1 MSKCFCKTN
10 VQQCP
15 QAGGDH
21 FSSFKF
27 QFSLIFF
34 YKCVNTSFY
43 SWRLTIINWRQI
55 IQGILKFKKKRKKN
69 GTFKNTLQSSQH
81 HYPGTFMSFNVQ
93 EKSFRLF
100 HSLVICCY
108 LIFAPLNMSVIFFCL
123 YHKLLGLS
131 RLNLLSVG
139 EQGICKFILTTPK
152 KTKCLVRMIL
162 MIWGVKWQW
171 RSCHF
176 NLYMFHD

>member
-1 MSKCFCKTN
+1 MSKCFFQNKLA

-108 LIFAPLNMSVIFFCL
+108 LLFAPLNMSVIFCL
-123 YHKLLGLS
+123 FHKLLGLS
-131 RLNLLSVG
+131 RLNLVSVR
-139 EQGICKFILTTPK
+139 EQEI
-152 KTKCLVRMIL
+152 
-162 MIWGVKWQW
+162 
-171 RSCHF
+171 HF
-176 NLYMFHD
+176 NHTKKKQVLG

>member
-1 MSKCFCKTN
+1 MFLQSKLA

-55 IQGILKFKKKRKKN
+55 IQEKEGKN

-108 LIFAPLNMSVIFFCL
+108 LLFAPLNMSVIFCL
-123 YHKLLGLS
+123 FHKLLGLS
-131 RLNLLSVG
+131 RLNLVSVG
-139 EQGICKFILTTPK
+139 EQGNWKFILTTPK
-152 KTKCLVRMIL
+152 KP
-162 MIWGVKWQW
+162 
-171 RSCHF
+171 SA
-176 NLYMFHD
+176 